1 MLKKLFV
8 HEWKDC
14 WRLVGLMNL
23 IVIGLTLI
31 GTVVMQSDTWSFA
44 SENAVIRLTMT
55 LYVMAYIASI
65 AALSLVTVFFFYN
78 RFYKNLYTDQ
88 GYLMHTLPVTQ
99 HELIWSK
106 TFVALIWQLIGGLVM
121 AISIFSFFF
130 SMLDPADK
138 KNFWSDMFVGL
149 SEIPWTPSVAVIIIL
164 FVLIA
169 IVSMF
174 MNVFMGYAA
183 ISIGQLFKK
192 QRLLGAIGIYI
203 GLYML
208 LQMVS
213 SYSMVFVNFIS
224 IDTYSYEKMIQ
235 TILTLLLVVLL
246 VETAV
251 TTAFYFISAHIM
263 KNQLNLE

>member
-138 KNFWSDMFVGL
+138 KNFWSDILRDCQKSRGL
-149 SEIPWTPSVAVIIIL
+149 R
-164 FVLIA
+164 VL
-169 IVSMF
+169 
-174 MNVFMGYAA
+174 
-183 ISIGQLFKK
+183 Q
-192 QRLLGAIGIYI
+192 
-203 GLYML
+203 
-208 LQMVS
+208 
-213 SYSMVFVNFIS
+213 
-224 IDTYSYEKMIQ
+224 
-235 TILTLLLVVLL
+235 
-246 VETAV
+246 
-251 TTAFYFISAHIM
+251 
-263 KNQLNLE
+263 

>member
-44 SENAVIRLTMT
+44 SENAVIRLTMS

-106 TFVALIWQLIGGLVM
+106 TFVALIWQP
-121 AISIFSFFF
+121 
-130 SMLDPADK
+130 LDPADK
-138 KNFWSDMFVGL
+138 KNFWSDMFEGL

-246 VETAV
+246 VETAA
-251 TTAFYFISAHIM
+251 TIAFYFISAHIM

>member
-23 IVIGLTLI
+23 IVIGLTVI
-31 GTVVMQSDTWSFA
+31 GAVVMQSDTWSFA
-44 SENAVIRLTMT
+44 SENEVIRLTMG
-55 LYVMAYIASI
+55 LYVMAYIASVV
-65 AALSLVTVFFFYN
+65 ALSLVTIFFFYN

-106 TFVALIWQLIGGLVM
+106 TFVALIWQLIGGFVM
-121 AISIFSFFF
+121 VASIFSFFF
-130 SMLDPADK
+130 SMLDSEDK
-138 KNFWSDMFVGL
+138 KSFWSDLFEGL
-149 SEIPWTPSVAVIIIL
+149 SEIPRNPYMIMIIIL
-164 FVLIA
+164 GILIA

-174 MNVFMGYAA
+174 MNIFMGYAA

-192 QRLLGAIGIYI
+192 QKLLGAIGIYI

-213 SYSMVFVNFIS
+213 SYSMVFVNFVS
-224 IDTYSYEKMIQ
+224 VDTYSYDKMMR
-235 TILTLLLVVLL
+235 TILTLLVVILL
-246 VETAV
+246 VEAAA

>member
-23 IVIGLTLI
+23 IVIGLTVI
-31 GTVVMQSDTWSFA
+31 GAVVMQSDTWSFA
-44 SENAVIRLTMT
+44 STNQVIRLTMG
-55 LYVMAYIASI
+55 LYVMAYIASVV
-65 AALSLVTVFFFYN
+65 ALSLVTIFFFYN

-99 HELIWSK
+99 HQLIWSK
-106 TFVALIWQLIGGLVM
+106 TFVALIWQAIGGFVM
-121 AISIFSFFF
+121 VASIFSFFF
-130 SMLDPADK
+130 SMLDSEDK
-138 KNFWSDMFVGL
+138 KSFWSDLFEGL
-149 SEIPWTPSVAVIIIL
+149 SEIPRNPSMIMIIIL
-164 FVLIA
+164 GILIA

-174 MNVFMGYAA
+174 MNIFMGYAA

-192 QRLLGAIGIYI
+192 QKLLGAIGIYI

-213 SYSMVFVNFIS
+213 SYSMVFMNFVS
-224 IDTYSYEKMIQ
+224 IDTYSYNKMMQ
-235 TILTLLLVVLL
+235 TILTLLVVILL
-246 VETAV
+246 VEAAATA
-251 TTAFYFISAHIM
+251 AFYFISAHIM

>member
-138 KNFWSDMFVGL
+138 KNFWSDMFEGL

-183 ISIGQLFKK
+183 ISIGLLFKK

-203 GLYML
+203 
-208 LQMVS
+208 
-213 SYSMVFVNFIS
+213 
-224 IDTYSYEKMIQ
+224 
-235 TILTLLLVVLL
+235 
-246 VETAV
+246 
-251 TTAFYFISAHIM
+251 
-263 KNQLNLE
+263 

>member
-23 IVIGLTLI
+23 IVLGLTVI
-31 GTVVMQSDTWSFA
+31 GVVVMQSDTWSFA
-44 SENAVIRLTMT
+44 SENAVIRLTMI
-55 LYVMAYIASI
+55 LYVMAYIASV

-106 TFVALIWQLIGGLVM
+106 TFVALIWQVISGLVM
-121 AISIFSFFF
+121 VISIFSFFY

-138 KNFWSDMFVGL
+138 KSFWSDMGEGL
-149 SEIPWTPSVAVIIIL
+149 SEIPRNPGVIMVIILGI
-164 FVLIA
+164 LIA
-169 IVSMF
+169 VVSMF
-174 MNVFMGYAA
+174 MNIFMGYAA

-192 QRLLGAIGIYI
+192 QKLLGAIGIYI

-224 IDTYSYEKMIQ
+224 IDTYSYNKMMQ
-235 TILTLLLVVLL
+235 TILTLLVVVLL
-246 VETAV
+246 VEAAA

>member
-78 RFYKNLYTDQ
+78 RFYKNLYTD
-88 GYLMHTLPVTQ
+88 
-99 HELIWSK
+99 
-106 TFVALIWQLIGGLVM
+106 
-121 AISIFSFFF
+121 
-130 SMLDPADK
+130 K
-138 KNFWSDMFVGL
+138 KNFWSDMFEGL

-246 VETAV
+246 VETAA
-251 TTAFYFISAHIM
+251 TIAFYFISAHIM

>member
-106 TFVALIWQLIGGLVM
+106 TFL
-121 AISIFSFFF
+121 
-130 SMLDPADK
+130 
-138 KNFWSDMFVGL
+138 
-149 SEIPWTPSVAVIIIL
+149 
-164 FVLIA
+164 
-169 IVSMF
+169 
-174 MNVFMGYAA
+174 
-183 ISIGQLFKK
+183 
-192 QRLLGAIGIYI
+192 
-203 GLYML
+203 
-208 LQMVS
+208 
-213 SYSMVFVNFIS
+213 
-224 IDTYSYEKMIQ
+224 
-235 TILTLLLVVLL
+235 
-246 VETAV
+246 
-251 TTAFYFISAHIM
+251 
-263 KNQLNLE
+263 